1 MLVFRD
7 YNVIRSTNTRNVVFY
22 DAFTGVRRTDAFQI
36 RSNVTAGNVSRSL
49 LPVVTSDQRKCC
61 AVNCDHPVPLCSIS
75 PRGRHTP
82 LHAAQ
87 VKKDIGIL
95 QSTDGVTEEPAAAKK
110 VTRAASA
117 AKG

>member
-1 MLVFRD
+1 MF
-7 YNVIRSTNTRNVVFY
+7 S

-49 LPVVTSDQRKCC
+49 LPVVTSDLRKCC

-95 QSTDGVTEEPAAAKK
+95 QTVTEEPAAAKK